1 MVLRR
6 PAIDVI
12 CPMVPKGKPR
22 PRFSRKSGVAY
33 TPADAKK
40 WEAQCAAILAQHTP
54 PEPLDGPVIVDM
66 LCVMP
71 RPGYMRKKDRDGN
84 CKFPTGLIFRAKTPD
99 LDNLYKAVLDVG
111 TTVKYWRDDCQVVCG
126 MLMRAVSELEGE
138 PRIEIMVSELWDTP
152 EDMWKATRQRRGS
165 RLL

>member
-1 MVLRR
+1 MLRR
-6 PAIDVI
+6 PKIEVV

-33 TPADAKK
+33 TPAEAKK

-54 PEPLDGPVIVDM
+54 LEPLDGPVIVDM

-84 CKFPTGLIFRAKTPD
+84 YKFPTGLIFRPKKPD
-99 LDNLYKAVLDVG
+99 LDNLYKSVLDVG
-111 TTVKYWRDDCQVVCG
+111 TMVRWWRDDCQVVSG
-126 MLMRAVSELEGE
+126 TLLRAVAEIDRE
-138 PRIEIMVSELWDTP
+138 PRIEIMVSEIVDSP
-152 EDMWKATRQRRGS
+152 EDLWRMTRKLRGS
-165 RLL
+165 QLL